1 MLHSLLVHAYHLA
14 LAPYWRAPVA
24 AFVVALVLRLALRRS
39 APAAAA
45 LAVMAGWLAVQVSAF
60 SVLPARPV
68 DRLPGLAV
76 ILLLYL
82 WLSPRAGK
90 RGAVLVLPLLALAA
104 GWWMGGAPLAGPGL
118 AGCVP
123 IVFVVWAALAMVRR
137 IAGSASGWSGIG
149 AALALAG
156 AITLAHGSPHWAR
169 AALVP
174 AFAGLALIGVPGA
187 VPPLAFATALTAA
200 ATVTASDQG
209 RFIPVDVAVLAPLLV
224 WLLAPRV
231 LPRLNRAGPALAA
244 AIATLGGVAV
254 TLAAIR
260 LLALR

>member
-1 MLHSLLVHAYHLA
+1 MHSILVHIYHLA

-24 AFVVALVLRLALRRS
+24 AFAVALVLRLAMRRA
-39 APAAAA
+39 APFAAA
-45 LAVMAGWLAVQVSAF
+45 LAVFAGWLAVQVSAF

-68 DRLPGLAV
+68 DRLPGLAA

-82 WLSPRAGK
+82 WLSPRAG
-90 RGAVLVLPLLALAA
+90 RRSATFTLPLLAVAA
-104 GWWMGGAPLAGPGL
+104 AWWMGGAPLGGPGV

-123 IVFVVWAALAMVRR
+123 IALGVWAALALTRR
-137 IAGSASGWSGIG
+137 YASAASGWSIIG
-149 AALALAG
+149 GALALAG

-174 AFAGLALIGVPGA
+174 ACAGLALIGVA
-187 VPPLAFATALTAA
+187 EATLSLAFATALTAA
-200 ATVTASDQG
+200 ATVVASNQG

-231 LPRLNRAGPALAA
+231 LPRLHRAGPALAA

>member
-1 MLHSLLVHAYHLA
+1 MHSLLVHVYHLA
-14 LAPYWRAPVA
+14 LAPDWRAPVA
-24 AFVVALVLRLALRRS
+24 AFAAALLLRLAGRRA
-39 APAAAA
+39 APYAAA
-45 LAVMAGWLAVQVSAF
+45 LAVMVGWLAVQVSAF

-68 DRLPGLAV
+68 DRLPGLAA

-82 WLSPRAGK
+82 WLSPRGGK
-90 RGAVLVLPLLALAA
+90 RGAALTLPLLAVAA
-104 GWWMGGAPLAGPGL
+104 GWWMGGAPLGGSGV

-123 IVFVVWAALAMVRR
+123 IVLGVWAALTLTRR
-137 IAGSASGWSGIG
+137 YAGAASGWSVIG
-149 AALALAG
+149 GALALSG

-174 AFAGLALIGVPGA
+174 ACAGLALIGVA
-187 VPPLAFATALTAA
+187 QATLPLAFATALTAA
-200 ATVTASDQG
+200 ATVVASNQG

-231 LPRLNRAGPALAA
+231 LPRLHRAGPALAA

>member
-1 MLHSLLVHAYHLA
+1 MHSLLVHAYSLA

-24 AFVVALVLRLALRRS
+24 AFVVALLLRLAWRRR
-39 APAAAA
+39 APVGAA
-45 LAVMAGWLAVQVSAF
+45 LAVLAGWLAVQILPF
-60 SVLPARPV
+60 SVMPARPV
-68 DRLPGLAV
+68 DRLPGLAA

-82 WLSPRAGK
+82 WLSPRAGT
-90 RGAVLVLPLLALAA
+90 RGAFLALPLLAVGA
-104 GWWMGGAPLAGPGL
+104 GWWMGGAPVGGPGV

-123 IVFVVWAALAMVRR
+123 IVLGVWAALALTRR
-137 IAGSASGWSGIG
+137 FAGGASGWSGIG

-156 AITLAHGSPHWAR
+156 AVTLAHGSPHWAR

-174 AFAGLALIGVPGA
+174 ACAGLALIGVPEA
-187 VPPLAFATALTAA
+187 ALPLAFATALTAA
-200 ATVTASDQG
+200 ATVVASDQG

-231 LPRLNRAGPALAA
+231 LPRLHRAGPAMAA

>member
-1 MLHSLLVHAYHLA
+1 LA
-14 LAPYWRAPVA
+14 LAPYWRAPAA
-24 AFVVALVLRLALRRS
+24 AFAAALLLRLAGRRA
-39 APAAAA
+39 APFAAA
-45 LAVMAGWLAVQVSAF
+45 LAVLAGWLAVQVSAF

-68 DRLPGLAV
+68 DRLPGLAAM
-76 ILLLYL
+76 LLVFLL
-82 WLSPRAGK
+82 LSPRAGR
-90 RGAVLVLPLLALAA
+90 RGGFLALPVLAVGA
-104 GWWMGGAPLAGPGL
+104 GWWMGGAPLGGPGV

-123 IVFVVWAALAMVRR
+123 IVLGVWAALALTRR
-137 IAGSASGWSGIG
+137 VAGGASVWSGVG

-174 AFAGLALIGVPGA
+174 ACAGLALIGVPEA
-187 VPPLAFATALTAA
+187 MLPLAFATALTAA
-200 ATVTASDQG
+200 ATVVASDQG
-209 RFIPVDVAVLAPLLV
+209 RFVPVDVAVLAPLLV

-231 LPRLNRAGPALAA
+231 LPRLRRAGPALAA

-254 TLAAIR
+254 TLAAMR